1 MRTLKGTN
9 VVGLLLLTVLIG
21 ACGPQGGGPVDGQAE
36 KQTFASA
43 GEAAGKARADLLA
56 VLQGETK
63 LSAGVDAA
71 SVERSQPG
79 QPIERYDVS
88 FEKLLEAEP
97 TASFDSLVA
106 EAKDTVVPL
115 VADGQVVTIVHV
127 RRDSAGWRVVGLAGK
142 EIADDLAMLRTVIG
156 DPDASIAIYEVQ
168 NLDARIYRVKQTES
182 DRPFTRYGGRSL
194 REPMA
199 TDALVAALKQDAISF
214 QAEYGERLKKGPLVR

>member
-1 MRTLKGTN
+1 
-9 VVGLLLLTVLIG
+9 
-21 ACGPQGGGPVDGQAE
+21 VDGKGE
-36 KQTFASA
+36 KQIFASA
-43 GEAAGKARADLLA
+43 EEAASKARADLLV
-56 VLQGETK
+56 VLRGEAK

-97 TASFDSLVA
+97 TAGLDSLVA
-106 EAKDTVVPL
+106 EGKDTVVPL
-115 VADGQVVTIVHV
+115 VADGNVVTIVQV
-127 RRDSAGWRVVGLAGK
+127 RRDPAGWRVVGLTGK
-142 EIADDLAMLRTVIG
+142 EIADDLATLRTVVG
-156 DPDASIAIYEVQ
+156 DPDASITIYEVP

-199 TDALVAALKQDAISF
+199 TDALVAVLKQDAIAF
-214 QAEYGERLKKGPLVR
+214 QAEYGERLKKGPLVK

>member
-1 MRTLKGTN
+1 MRTLDGTN
-9 VVGLLLLTVLIG
+9 GVGLLLLAALIG
-21 ACGPQGGGPVDGQAE
+21 GCSPRGGGPVNGE
-36 KQTFASA
+36 VENQTFASA
-43 GEAAGKARADLLA
+43 EEAAGKAKADLLA

-79 QPIERYDVS
+79 KPIERFDVM

-97 TASFDSLVA
+97 TAGFDSLVA
-106 EAKDTVVPL
+106 EGKDTVVPL
-115 VADGQVVTIVHV
+115 VADGDVVTIVQL

-142 EIADDLAMLRTVIG
+142 EIADDLATLRTVVG
-156 DPDASIAIYEVQ
+156 DPDASIAIYEVP
-168 NLDARIYRVKQTES
+168 NLDARIYRVEQTEG

-199 TDALVAALKQDAISF
+199 TDALVAALKQDALAF
-214 QAEYGERLKKGPLVR
+214 QAEYAERLRKEPLLR